1 MGNPTEQEISDYL
14 KEFGFHKEYWFV
26 VNGGSWGD
34 NYYIKSTEK
43 IIYSQNEEQ
52 EIIEKYFENQDSSKL
67 RFLDIGA
74 NDGISFSN
82 TYSLS
87 LNGWSG
93 VCLEPSVKAFNKLK
107 DNYINNEKILLCN
120 YGISDITGKL
130 KFYESGD
137 WVNSEAPAS
146 ILSTLISDERNRF
159 TGMNWTEVF
168 CDFYTFSD
176 FIKKENLEEYNF
188 DFINIDC
195 EGYDFIVLKQIDLI
209 KFNVKLICIEFID
222 ENTELQIISYLK
234 DMNFKL
240 LHKTIDNLIF
250 CKN

>member
-1 MGNPTEQEISDYL
+1 
-14 KEFGFHKEYWFV
+14 
-26 VNGGSWGD
+26 
-34 NYYIKSTEK
+34 
-43 IIYSQNEEQ
+43 
-52 EIIEKYFENQDSSKL
+52 
-67 RFLDIGA
+67 
-74 NDGISFSN
+74 
-82 TYSLS
+82 
-87 LNGWSG
+87 
-93 VCLEPSVKAFNKLK
+93 
-107 DNYINNEKILLCN
+107 
-120 YGISDITGKL
+120 
-130 KFYESGD
+130 
-137 WVNSEAPAS
+137 
-146 ILSTLISDERNRF
+146 
-159 TGMNWTEVF
+159 MNWTEVF